1 MYLCTW
7 LLIEIILRL
16 LELENLAQIRLYL
29 SVSKC
34 AFLIKFQNKINWC
47 FYVPII
53 INASRPAITIPL
65 VGKTLVQAGTTTAGS
80 ITAVFS
86 VIGIAMGIWE
96 VVGSAKKIQDGSEL
110 ANEFREQANELE
122 KVMKNL
128 IELDEELQ
136 S

>member
-1 MYLCTW
+1 MGQLP
-7 LLIEIILRL
+7 
-16 LELENLAQIRLYL
+16 
-29 SVSKC
+29 
-34 AFLIKFQNKINWC
+34 KIQHRKWG
-47 FYVPII
+47 Y
-53 INASRPAITIPL
+53 AL

-110 ANEFREQANELE
+110 ADEFREQANELE

>member
-1 MYLCTW
+1 MGQLPKIQHRKW
-7 LLIEIILRL
+7 G
-16 LELENLAQIRLYL
+16 
-29 SVSKC
+29 C
-34 AFLIKFQNKINWC
+34 A
-47 FYVPII
+47 
-53 INASRPAITIPL
+53 L

-110 ANEFREQANELE
+110 ADEFREQANELE

>member
-1 MYLCTW
+1 MTSISLKIVKVVILSDNNCHFVP
-7 LLIEIILRL
+7 LLSLKQHLFSSQLKISHVLNRTT
-16 LELENLAQIRLYL
+16 
-29 SVSKC
+29 SKSSTQKMRMC
-34 AFLIKFQNKINWC
+34 LI
-47 FYVPII
+47 
-53 INASRPAITIPL
+53 
-65 VGKTLVQAGTTTAGS
+65 VGKTLVKAGTTTAGS
-80 ITAVFS
+80 ITGVFS

-110 ANEFREQANELE
+110 ADEFREQANELE

>member
-1 MYLCTW
+1 MNDFSYLESPLSYYPCYIGIVDF
-7 LLIEIILRL
+7 LQADYYAANAARL
-16 LELENLAQIRLYL
+16 GVALH
-29 SVSKC
+29 
-34 AFLIKFQNKINWC
+34 
-47 FYVPII
+47 
-53 INASRPAITIPL
+53 ASRPAITIPL

-110 ANEFREQANELE
+110 ADEFREQANELE